1 MSKKRPLIDPKK
13 LERFHSITNFTPV
26 RRFEHSELVPIL
38 NRILPKNNDEQ
49 FRTSLTNY
57 LIIRTISMFENYMS
71 NKAQQLVDK
80 ADLDITTLFKEEIVI
95 PTSLFN
101 VVKEQVTKGK
111 IVGMSYNFAN
121 LDDVNEVF
129 SKLLNINYF
138 DEVLQR
144 HNNEDQM
151 NETFRYFDGAIE
163 ICKNWKNVKKMF
175 ELRNDI
181 VHGMAY
187 PKLSNRVILSFV
199 DSLMVF
205 MDYGTTLIQPESQF
219 VQNLIKNRTQSS

>member
-1 MSKKRPLIDPKK
+1 MSKKRPFIDPKK
-13 LERFHSITNFTPV
+13 LQRFHSITDFNPV
-26 RRFEHSELVPIL
+26 RCFEHLELEPIL
-38 NRILPKNNDEQ
+38 NRILHENKNEQ
-49 FRTSLTNY
+49 FRMSLTNY

-80 ADLDITTLFKEEIVI
+80 ADLDITILFKEEIVI

-101 VVKEQVTKGK
+101 LVKEHVTKGK

-121 LDDVNEVF
+121 LDEVNEVF

-138 DEVLQR
+138 DAILQKHR
-144 HNNEDQM
+144 NEDEM
-151 NETFRYFDGAIE
+151 NETFRYFDRAIE

-175 ELRNDI
+175 ELRTDI
-181 VHGMAY
+181 VHSMAY
-187 PKLSNRVILSFV
+187 PKLSNRAIISFV

-205 MDYGTTLIQPESQF
+205 MDYGTNFIEPKSQF
-219 VQNLIKNRTQSS
+219 VQNLIRNRK